1 MASCLFLL
9 GALVSVILTYNSD
22 VKIHVVFLNTDA
34 GLGFSV
40 RSRPAAPIPDAVT
53 TERQLEAAKIQK
65 AQLEEIIK
73 QLEQRQEKQMQASE
87 SLEQQV

>member
-1 MASCLFLL
+1 MLEYRNFFHLGFL
-9 GALVSVILTYNSD
+9 ITD
-22 VKIHVVFLNTDA
+22 V

-40 RSRPAAPIPDAVT
+40 RSRPAAPLQDAVT

-73 QLEQRQEKQMQASE
+73 QLEQREEKQIQ
-87 SLEQQV
+87 SLENREKQT